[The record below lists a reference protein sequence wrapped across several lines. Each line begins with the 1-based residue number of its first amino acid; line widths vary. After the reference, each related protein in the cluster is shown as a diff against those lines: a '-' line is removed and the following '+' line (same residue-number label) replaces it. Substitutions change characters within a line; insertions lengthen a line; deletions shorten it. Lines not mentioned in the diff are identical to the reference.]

1 MGKRKSRR
9 APTPI
14 QDGTLN
20 LLSPGDV
27 PPSLSPVLDVV
38 RGLGLDT
45 ISTHFRATRRLEISE
60 IDGLF
65 GDGIGQ
71 RIVQLPVD
79 VAFAGWP
86 TLHVEEG
93 WKDEAAQV
101 EALAETLEVPKRYR
115 RAEVEAQRDGSAVL
129 IVGYADGAPEKPAPD
144 GREEVIWI
152 RSVPARYFSIRN
164 WYGPESRKF
173 GAARTLNVFRV
184 AADVPSDRYPGR
196 GLGLVHGTRFFRL
209 STETG
214 ESAYQQIALYL
225 ANLLTGSTGASSAL
239 ARASLGLY
247 KIKNWQAKV
256 DRGGADGPGP
266 YETVRAQHASASA
279 YNCVV
284 IDANNEEYEDISSG
298 SLGGLESGVYALSW
312 LLAAAAGIPM
322 MTLYGISP
330 GGFASGE
337 GERKDW
343 LDRAR
348 ARRQAAEPAIR
359 WIYDRLWAQ
368 VLGEAAV
375 PPYELVWPE
384 IEEPT
389 ELERIDL
396 ATKAVAVALQA
407 IQAKLTTPEAVI
419 AGLSSSSADLWAW
432 VAPVDPAAAAA
443 PPPGGGDPTPG
454 SPTSPDDPAATD
466 APAAPP
472 EPEEPEE
479 PVELPDDLA
488 TPKDLAQALGIS
500 PGVIHGMGR
509 RREVMRYPIGRRWY
523 YSRRELHAAIVAQA
537 HAAALPPAVSR

>member
-1 MGKRKSRR
+1 MSKRQNRR
-9 APTPI
+9 PRPAAVA
-14 QDGTLN
+14 DATLN
-20 LLSPGDV
+20 LTDPGSV

-45 ISTHFRATRRLEISE
+45 ISTHFRTTRPLEVSE

-71 RIVQLPVD
+71 RIIQLPVD

-93 WKDEAAQV
+93 WQAEAAQV
-101 EALAETLEVPKRYR
+101 EALAQELEVAKRYR

-129 IVGYADGAPEKPAPD
+129 IMGYADDAHEEPAPD

-152 RSVPARYFSIRN
+152 RSVPLRYFSIRN
-164 WYGPESRKF
+164 WYGARSRKF
-173 GAARTLNVFRV
+173 GAARTINVTRV
-184 AADVPSDRYPGR
+184 AADVQADRYPGR

-247 KIKNWQAKV
+247 KIQNWQAKV
-256 DRGGADGPGP
+256 DRGGADGVGP
-266 YETVRAQHASASA
+266 YELVRAQHASASA

-284 IDANNEEYEDISSG
+284 IDSEREAYEDISSG

-322 MTLYGISP
+322 TTLYGISP
-330 GGFASGE
+330 GGFSSGE

-348 ARRQAAEPAIR
+348 ARRQAAEAAIR

-368 VLGEAAV
+368 VLGQPAV
-375 PPYELVWPE
+375 PPYELVWPP
-384 IEEPT
+384 IDEPT
-389 ELERIDL
+389 ELERVDYT
-396 ATKAVAVALQA
+396 TKAVAVALQA
-407 IQAKLTTPEAVI
+407 IQARLTTPEAVI
-419 AGLSSSSADLWAW
+419 AGLSSSSAADLWAW
-432 VAPVDPAAAAA
+432 EAPAAAPAGPGVGGPA
-443 PPPGGGDPTPG
+443 PDPEAGTPTG
-454 SPTSPDDPAATD
+454 PEDPAATD
-466 APAAPP
+466 EPAPP
-472 EPEEPEE
+472 AEPP
-479 PVELPDDLA
+479 PELPTDLE
-488 TPKDLAQALGIS
+488 TPQNLAQSLGIS
-500 PGVIHGMGR
+500 PGVINGMGVR
-509 RREVMRYPIGRRWY
+509 GEVMRYPIGRRWY
-523 YSRRELHAAIVAQA
+523 YSRAELHTAIVQNA
-537 HAAALPPAVSR
+537 HAAALGPAISR